1 MDNEEIQQ
9 LKLKLEE
16 KEKILNNTK
25 AYLFSLEYE
34 LNKKNELI
42 TKLKAE
48 NNNLKKSFSGKIT
61 NSLKSIKKIRK

>member
-42 TKLKAE
+42 NKT
-48 NNNLKKSFSGKIT
+48 
-61 NSLKSIKKIRK
+61 

>member
-16 KEKILNNTK
+16 KEKILKNTK

-34 LNKKNELI
+34 LHKKNELI
-42 TKLKAE
+42 IKLKAE
-48 NNNLKKSFSGKIT
+48 NNDLKKSFSGKIT

>member
-16 KEKILNNTK
+16 NEKILNNTK

-48 NNNLKKSFSGKIT
+48 NNNLKKSFGWKIT
-61 NSLKSIKKIRK
+61 NSLKKLK